1 MIRAA
6 ILTLAL
12 LAGSAQAQTVILY
25 ARADAQHMERVRG
38 LARAYDDVLV
48 DREIPPGLPWRVVI
62 AAAIT
67 QARTVLVLWS
77 ARSAASVEVGA
88 EWRLAAA
95 AGVRLVP
102 VLLDDTPMPAE
113 LGSRQAIDWRP

>member
-6 ILTLAL
+6 LLALAL

-25 ARADAQHMERVRG
+25 ARADAPAAERVRQLVG
-38 LARAYDDVLV
+38 LHDEVLI

-77 ARSAASVEVGA
+77 ARSAQSVELGA

-95 AGVRLVP
+95 TAC
-102 VLLDDTPMPAE
+102 AW
-113 LGSRQAIDWRP
+113 WRCCWTTR

>member
-1 MIRAA
+1 MIRAT

-25 ARADAQHMERVRG
+25 ARADAAAAERARG
-38 LARAYDDVLV
+38 LASAYDEVLI
-48 DREIPPGLPWRVVI
+48 DRQIPPGLPWRVVI

-77 ARSAASVEVGA
+77 ARSAQSAELGA

-113 LGSRQAIDWRP
+113 LGARQAVDWR

>member
-6 ILTLAL
+6 ILALIL

-25 ARADAQHMERVRG
+25 ARADAAHMERVRQLVG
-38 LARAYDDVLV
+38 LHDEVLI
-48 DREIPPGLPWRVVI
+48 DRKIQPGAPWRQVM
-62 AAAIT
+62 ALAIT
-67 QARTVLVLWS
+67 QSRTVLVLWS
-77 ARSAASVEVGA
+77 RRAARSSELAT

-113 LGSRQAIDWRP
+113 LGARHAVDWR